1 MTLCPEKQD
10 WLLQGEPQIQSSR
23 GRGRGTPGSEFREA
37 AGLSNSPSTFNL
49 LYLSTAAAACFC
61 KTRRTTNNPHKVQF
75 SRLA

>member
-23 GRGRGTPGSEFREA
+23 GRGTPVSEFREA